1 MNLKIKNIV
10 QLLILFAVLSSP
22 ALAQNDEGI
31 IHFTRTSR
39 WTKIQSSLTFLSK
52 QEREKMAYM
61 YEGRDEWKEYM
72 LLYFN
77 ATSTKYVNNDERNQ
91 ENNRGYSWRNEMFI
105 VKRDFAQNTETE
117 LFEQEGKTYVLDDS
131 LALPKWRILNEL
143 KDVAGHICM
152 KAITNDP
159 IKKQK
164 VVAWFAQD
172 IPHNGGPE
180 RYFGLPGMI
189 LELDLNDGAVVISA
203 EKIEPKKLTNELEMP
218 KKMKGTKVKEAEY
231 QAMLQKLIDEKI
243 KAEQNPFW
251 IIRY

>member
-1 MNLKIKNIV
+1 MNTIPKNTI
-10 QLLILFAVLSSP
+10 QFLWLFILLAAP
-22 ALAQNDEGI
+22 TMAQVSEGV

-77 ATSTKYVNNDERNQ
+77 TTSTKYVNDEERNQ
-91 ENNRGYSWRNEMFI
+91 ENNRGYSWRKETFM

-159 IKKQK
+159 VKKQK
-164 VVAWFAQD
+164 VIAWFAQD
-172 IPHNGGPE
+172 MPHNGGPE
-180 RYFGLPGMI
+180 RYYGLPGMI
-189 LELDLNDGAVVISA
+189 LELDINDGAVVISA
-203 EKIEPKKLTNELEMP
+203 EKIEAKKLTNELDLP
-218 KKMKGTKVKEAEY
+218 KKMKGNKLKEGEY
-231 QAMLQKLIDEKI
+231 QAMLQKLIDEKV

-251 IIRY
+251 TIRY